1 MGFERCGANRG
12 FSNESKPALLVDSER
27 FGTNGDTVSSAL
39 VAVTGFVVGICLL
52 VDASGPDR
60 GTSEGVV
67 LEGESALVMVT
78 GCVVGVCLLASRMV
92 EPDCGDGGGAISALV
107 VIITGRIMGVL
118 LPVSP
123 VGVNGPS
130 CSAGVG
136 AVSDALAAGKG
147 LVFPSCKS

>member
-60 GTSEGVV
+60 GTSEDLV
-67 LEGESALVMVT
+67 LEGELAPAVDADFVAVT
-78 GCVVGVCLLASRMV
+78 CLLTPST
-92 EPDCGDGGGAISALV
+92 GV
-107 VIITGRIMGVL
+107 VDMADF
-118 LPVSP
+118 
-123 VGVNGPS
+123 
-130 CSAGVG
+130 C
-136 AVSDALAAGKG
+136 
-147 LVFPSCKS
+147 